1 MEKILMKGLNY
12 KHNGDFIRNLY
23 NDKIV
28 EVIEMVRREAKQQG
42 KKWFA
47 IRTTT
52 PEIDT
57 SDPLQAKVNI
67 GFDTKLLE
75 SEVVDAMMYDSGWMV
90 FSIDDYITP
99 HN

>member
-1 MEKILMKGLNY
+1 MEKVQINGLNY
-12 KHNGDFIRNLY
+12 KPDTDFFIRNLY

-28 EVIEMVRREAKQQG
+28 EVIEMVKREAKVQG
-42 KKWFA
+42 KKWFS

-57 SDPLQAKVNI
+57 SDPLQAKVNL

-75 SEVVDAMMYDSGWMV
+75 SEKESAMMYDNGWMV
-90 FSIDDYITP
+90 FSIDD
-99 HN
+99 

>member
-1 MEKILMKGLNY
+1 MEKVQINGLNY
-12 KHNGDFIRNLY
+12 KPDTDFFIRNLY

-28 EVIEMVRREAKQQG
+28 EVCEMVKREARAKG
-42 KKWFA
+42 KEWFA

-67 GFDTKLLE
+67 GFDTKLVD
-75 SEVVDAMMYDSGWMV
+75 SEKEAMMLCDNGWLL
-90 FSIDDYITP
+90 FSVDD
-99 HN
+99 

>member
-1 MEKILMKGLNY
+1 MEKILLQGLNY
-12 KHNGDFIRNLY
+12 QANKDFFIRNLY

-28 EVIEMVRREAKQQG
+28 EVIEIVKREAKAQD

-47 IRTTT
+47 IRTAA

-67 GFDTKLLE
+67 GFDTKLLG
-75 SEVVDAMMYDSGWMV
+75 SEKEGAMMHDNGWMV
-90 FSIDDYITP
+90 FSIDD
-99 HN
+99 

>member
-1 MEKILMKGLNY
+1 MEKILMNGLNY
-12 KHNGDFIRNLY
+12 KPDADFFISNPY

-28 EVIEMVRREAKQQG
+28 EVCEMVKREAKLQG

-57 SDPLQAKVNI
+57 SDPRQAKVNI

-75 SEVVDAMMYDSGWMV
+75 SEQEGAMMYDNGWMV
-90 FSIDDYITP
+90 FSIDD
-99 HN
+99 

>member
-1 MEKILMKGLNY
+1 MEKIILQGLNY
-12 KHNGDFIRNLY
+12 QANTDFYIRNLY

-28 EVIEMVRREAKQQG
+28 EVIEMVKHEAKAQG

-47 IRTTT
+47 IRTTI

-57 SDPLQAKVNI
+57 SDPLQTKVNI

-75 SEVVDAMMYDSGWMV
+75 NEQEAAIMDNNSWIVCC
-90 FSIDDYITP
+90 IDE
-99 HN
+99 